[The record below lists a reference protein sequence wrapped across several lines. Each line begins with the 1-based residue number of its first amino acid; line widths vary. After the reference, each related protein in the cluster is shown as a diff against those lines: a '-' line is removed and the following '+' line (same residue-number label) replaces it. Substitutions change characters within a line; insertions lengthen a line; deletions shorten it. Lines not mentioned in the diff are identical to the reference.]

1 VVEVTI
7 SQRKHEEPIHMT
19 ATVPNRRLASFLLAF
34 VAMAV
39 AVHTAGAASRDLR
52 VYFIDVEGGQSTLF
66 VTPTGQS
73 LLIDTGWPDN
83 EGRDAN
89 RIIAATKDAG
99 ITKIDFVL
107 LTHYHNDHSGG
118 IPQLVDRIPV
128 GTFID
133 HGANIDTKPTAPTS
147 GIYAAYQQVLATGK
161 YKHMVAHPGEV
172 LPITGMKVTVIS
184 SDGNSIDRPLPG
196 GGQPNQYCNTPETKP
211 HDASE
216 NSHSLGVL
224 ISFGKLRILDLGDLT
239 WDKEM
244 NFMCPV
250 NRLGHIDILVVS
262 HHGLNASSSHALV
275 YGIHPRVAIMNNA
288 ATKGGAPEIIAE
300 ILKSPG
306 LETLWQLHY
315 SDKGA
320 TENNTAT
327 EYIAN
332 PQGTDSGNYFML
344 TASPKG
350 SFTIYNSGTKQTKDY
365 AAR

>member
-1 VVEVTI
+1 
-7 SQRKHEEPIHMT
+7 MT
-19 ATVPNRRLASFLLAF
+19 RFVPKGKFAAALLTLAALLAGLPP
-34 VAMAV
+34 AS
-39 AVHTAGAASRDLR
+39 AATRDLR
-52 VYFIDVEGGQSTLF
+52 AYFIDVEGGQSTLF

-73 LLIDTGWPDN
+73 LLIDTGWPQN
-83 EGRDAN
+83 EGRDAD
-89 RIIAATKDAG
+89 RILAATKAAG
-99 ITKIDFVL
+99 ISKIDYVL

-133 HGANIDTKPTAPTS
+133 HGANIDIKPGAPTAQV
-147 GIYAAYQQVLATGK
+147 YAAYQQVLATGK
-161 YKHMVAHPGEV
+161 YKHMVVHPGDV

-184 SDGNSIDRPLPG
+184 GDGNVIDHPLPG
-196 GGQPNQYCNTPETKP
+196 GGQTNQYCNAPETKP

-216 NSHSLGVL
+216 NSHSLGML
-224 ISFGKLRILDLGDLT
+224 INFGKLKILDLGDLT

-244 NFMCPV
+244 LFMCPV

-262 HHGLNASSSHALV
+262 HHGLNASSSHALID
-275 YGIHPRVAIMNNA
+275 GIQPRVAIMNNG
-288 ATKGGAPEIIAE
+288 ATKGGAPQIIDE

-315 SDKGA
+315 SEAGA
-320 TENNTAT
+320 AEHNTAT

-332 PQGTDSGNYFML
+332 PQGADQGNYFML

-350 SFTIYNSGTKQTKDY
+350 SFTIYNSGTRQTKDY
-365 AAR
+365 AAK